1 MQVEFHPMTAAC
13 SKMVTADLYTS
24 VLDSLQESNT
34 YCMKTAHWST
44 WKLDGPVSF
53 DSTEGTC
60 KLNFT
65 GACSKMGT
73 AGLQIYKTHSIWTYT
88 ENTSLVRGISCIW
101 KVDGPMIFR

>member
-13 SKMVTADLYTS
+13 SKMVTADLYKS

-44 WKLDGPVSF
+44 WKLDRPMSF
-53 DSTEGTC
+53 GSTEGTC

-65 GACSKMGT
+65 GAYSKMAT
-73 AGLQIYKTHSIWTYT
+73 AGLQIY
-88 ENTSLVRGISCIW
+88 
-101 KVDGPMIFR
+101 